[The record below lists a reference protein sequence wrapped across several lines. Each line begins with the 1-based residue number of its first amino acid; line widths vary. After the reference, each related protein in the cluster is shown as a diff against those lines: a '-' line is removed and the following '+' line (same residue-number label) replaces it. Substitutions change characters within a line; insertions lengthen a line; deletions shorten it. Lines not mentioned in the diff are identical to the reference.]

1 MGEWRTQPQLS
12 IDLHVLLRFLCSTSR
27 RHEGPNEKWKFEKL
41 REKKK
46 ERKRKSSGK
55 DRNKSQLTCAE
66 WKGTLVQ
73 NNTTFFRPLFMFSSS
88 LVKTK
93 LIVFHQK
100 NSLLCQPEN
109 KNCSYHHY
117 LLIVNILYYWLCYH
131 SHFTS
136 SQFHVP
142 VNFCIWKT

>member
-1 MGEWRTQPQLS
+1 MK
-12 IDLHVLLRFLCSTSR
+12 
-27 RHEGPNEKWKFEKL
+27 NEKSKSSGKE
-41 REKKK
+41 K

-55 DRNKSQLTCAE
+55 DRNKSQLTCAK
-66 WKGTLVQ
+66 WKDTLVQ
-73 NNTTFFRPLFMFSSS
+73 NNITFFRPLFMFSSS

-117 LLIVNILYYWLCYH
+117 LLIVTYIILLTVL
-131 SHFTS
+131 SFTLYFFAISCS
-136 SQFHVP
+136 S
-142 VNFCIWKT
+142 